1 MGQWVYRVPTH
12 AMGHFAMC
20 DGFDGR
26 GIDVH
31 LADAGR
37 FAGDHEP
44 LDCSADVVRATGTAW
59 NSGR

>member
-1 MGQWVYRVPTH
+1 
-12 AMGHFAMC
+12 MGHFSMC